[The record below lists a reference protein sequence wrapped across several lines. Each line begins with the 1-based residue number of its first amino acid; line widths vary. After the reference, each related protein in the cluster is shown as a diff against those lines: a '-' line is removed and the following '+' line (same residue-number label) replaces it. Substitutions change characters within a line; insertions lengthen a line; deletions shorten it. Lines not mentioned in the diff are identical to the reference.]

1 MPQRGTWWAED
12 AMTKLRKT
20 GANGYDVVLDERVIG
35 RARNWHGKRPSEA
48 NGEAYHGLKSRK
60 EALLFL
66 SAL

>member
-1 MPQRGTWWAED
+1 
-12 AMTKLRKT
+12 MTELRKT

-48 NGEAYHGLKSRK
+48 SGEAYHGLKSRK